1 MNLTK
6 QFSELAAEIQDAAL
20 KNNNAELFKQISIL
34 RNLMFDIKS
43 EQYKKGVEMVENIVF
58 KKQK

>member
-20 KNNNAELFKQISIL
+20 KNNNAELFKQISTL
-34 RNLMFDIKS
+34 RNLMYDIKS
-43 EQYKKGVEMVENIVF
+43 EQYKKGAEMVENIVF

>member
-6 QFSELAAEIQDAAL
+6 QFNELAAEIQDAAL

>member
-20 KNNNAELFKQISIL
+20 KNNNTELFKQISTL
-34 RNLMFDIKS
+34 RGLMYDIKS
-43 EQYKKGVEMVENIVF
+43 EQYKKGVDMVKSIVF
-58 KKQK
+58 KNN

>member
-6 QFSELAAEIQDAAL
+6 QFNELAAEIQDAAL

-43 EQYKKGVEMVENIVF
+43 EQYKKGVDMVKSIVF
-58 KKQK
+58 KNN

>member
-1 MNLTK
+1 MENLTK
-6 QFSELAAEIQDAAL
+6 QFSELAAEIQDTAL

-43 EQYKKGVEMVENIVF
+43 EQYKKGVEMVKSVVF
-58 KKQK
+58 KNN